1 MSDRNY
7 SFETKLILMNE
18 TYFFLIV
25 EQKDRQPK
33 RIRLQI
39 GYLPLELNAKAK
51 SKLPVEKM
59 IYSIMNSVH

>member
-1 MSDRNY
+1 
-7 SFETKLILMNE
+7 MNE

>member
-1 MSDRNY
+1 
-7 SFETKLILMNE
+7 MNE

-39 GYLPLELNAKAK
+39 GYLPLELMPRQRANYRLKNDLFYYEFSSLK
-51 SKLPVEKM
+51 VDSRCLL
-59 IYSIMNSVH
+59 